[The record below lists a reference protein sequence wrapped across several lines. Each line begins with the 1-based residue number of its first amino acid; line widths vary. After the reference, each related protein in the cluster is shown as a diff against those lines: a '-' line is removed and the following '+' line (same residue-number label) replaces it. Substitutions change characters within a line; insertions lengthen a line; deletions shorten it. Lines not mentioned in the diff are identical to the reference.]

1 MSFIMEQKFLD
12 LLSSHAG
19 RNRRKL
25 IRMFNHGPTRGGEN
39 SSYPPPPSD
48 QYEVKDSHLIREKAT
63 IHSLTHKVAPYN
75 CFQYSL
81 SNTSPFYKF
90 LPCLAVTEIT

>member
-1 MSFIMEQKFLD
+1 MFFIMEQKFLD

-25 IRMFNHGPTRGGEN
+25 IRMFNHGPTRGGGGELILPL
-39 SSYPPPPSD
+39 PPD
-48 QYEVKDSHLIREKAT
+48 LCEVKDSHLIRERVT

-81 SNTSPFYKF
+81 SNTSLFYKF
-90 LPCLAVTEIT
+90 LQCLAVTEIT